1 MNLPCRLDL
10 VSRCGAGCTL
20 CEMCCPCFSLW
31 KFLQRKEQFLNVA
44 CKLLVKV
51 LGFFCILGMDQN
63 WKIYGTET
71 LRNWIEGT
79 LPLSYDLFLI
89 WWFGEKKDSKFPSFS
104 QSCKEI
110 NISLR
115 WKYETCL
122 SVLWLFHRAGVL
134 WMRWLLKVPK
144 CLFYSFCDR
153 CDAVE
158 LWDGSAQIGILC
170 SALKQAVTHAGK
182 DN

>member
-1 MNLPCRLDL
+1 MHGHAQTHRRWHSDNKTEAEQMNLPCRLDL

-79 LPLSYDLFLI
+79 LPLSYDLFFDLVI
-89 WWFGEKKDSKFPSFS
+89 WR
-104 QSCKEI
+104 KERLKI
-110 NISLR
+110 PELFA
-115 WKYETCL
+115 
-122 SVLWLFHRAGVL
+122 VLQKNKH
-134 WMRWLLKVPK
+134 
-144 CLFYSFCDR
+144 
-153 CDAVE
+153 
-158 LWDGSAQIGILC
+158 
-170 SALKQAVTHAGK
+170 
-182 DN
+182 